1 MHSSLLRIVSALL
14 ISAAAALAQA
24 EPAADAV
31 VLENDFLRIAVS
43 PVGARIVSLQDK
55 LRGREDVKN
64 LPYFGGANIIRY
76 GKAMNLDDNKSRY
89 ELKLSR
95 LDDGT
100 QKLTATA
107 PVEPSEDKP
116 AAAT

>member
-1 MHSSLLRIVSALL
+1 MHSSLLRLLLALL
-14 ISAAAALAQA
+14 ISGASALAQA
-24 EPAADAV
+24 EPAPEVV
-31 VLENDFLRIAVS
+31 VLENELLRIAVS

-55 LRGREDVKN
+55 VRQREDVKN

-89 ELKLSR
+89 ALTLSPQE
-95 LDDGT
+95 DGT

-107 PVEPSEDKP
+107 TVQPSE
-116 AAAT
+116 